1 MYTMNTISIKGRF
14 CEKSATIYVQPGVT
28 ARACILYFHG
38 GGLLYGSRCDLPEL
52 HLEQFTSAGFPV
64 IAFDYPL
71 APACDVNT
79 ILQDVIDSVNT
90 YLTEQDLFQITAPG
104 TDPLPYVLFGRS
116 SGAYL
121 SLLAAASLG
130 KFDVPMP
137 DDRPV
142 LKKAPLGVI
151 SYYGYGFLEDL
162 WYETP
167 NAYYQTLPTV
177 SETIL
182 DNLSA
187 EPHTNGPLD
196 THYSAYV
203 YARQSGKWKSLFYH
217 DREKYFLLYYSL
229 RLCSELPC
237 RVFCAHSTGDT
248 DVPFAEF
255 QKLTGKYHTTRFI
268 ASGSQ
273 HDFDRD
279 TDSAQTQELLKETI
293 NFLHTIL

>member
-14 CEKSATIYVQPGVT
+14 CEKSATIYKNPDVIS
-28 ARACILYFHG
+28 RACILYFHG
-38 GGLLYGSRCDLPEL
+38 GGLLYGSRCDLPEA

-71 APACDVNT
+71 APACDVKD

-90 YLTEQDLFQITAPG
+90 YLTEPDLFQITVPG
-104 TDPLPYVLFGRS
+104 SDPLPYVLFGRS

-121 SLLAAASLG
+121 TLLAAASMG
-130 KFDVPMP
+130 KHDFPMP
-137 DDRPV
+137 DDLPA
-142 LKKAPLGVI
+142 LKKAPAGVL

-162 WYETP
+162 WYENP
-167 NAYYQTLPTV
+167 SYYYQTLPAV

-182 DNLSA
+182 DSLPS
-187 EPHTNGPLD
+187 EPHTEGPLD

-237 RVFCAHSTGDT
+237 PVFCAHSTGDT

-255 QKLTGKYHTTRFI
+255 QKLTEKYHAIRFI

-279 TDSAQTQELLKETI
+279 TDSAQTKELLKETI
-293 NFLHTIL
+293 TFLHTLI